1 MGRIFSSFI
10 GDNGVGKSSV
20 LEALDSFF
28 NDTEWTLNHNVLEKG
43 FSEREPYICPVFLI
57 EKKRIHKSSNFHK
70 HLEVVSDIIWQ
81 IEAEDFI
88 SSHAAVAKI
97 FCEHRDS
104 LVVKHPS
111 EDYFIFPIGVKK
123 ISKTS
128 QEFTLSI
135 FEGIEDFSIRL
146 NDEAGADLNEYYESS
161 YRFAKNGYSYIYLP
175 SDIDFGQYTKIEGET
190 VQALMGEKV
199 EEVVREFIS
208 DHQVREI
215 NQQLSSF
222 MDSVSSR
229 LENYE
234 YKKPARKQ
242 NLFNQTHFASKV
254 IEAYFSSKV
263 LNLITEEGVQTPIY
277 DLSSGEKRR
286 AIIDIAK
293 AFLTGAG
300 ESRKAQVIL
309 AVDEPE
315 ISLHTA
321 SCFPQFEKL
330 KYIASNY
337 IQVMLTTHWY
347 GFMPIVSNGSAIYIS
362 GERSENYLLNLKRFR
377 DDISQLRRKT
387 KGSLP
392 SNIELKGINDLVQSV
407 ISSVMGGNYKWI
419 ICEGVSDKIYLD
431 CFCSGEEG
439 LMVLPVSGAPMVK
452 KFYTYIYLALLD
464 ERSDIKGKVY
474 FLLDTDE
481 EHEFYEAKDKISSI
495 RIRRLLNDSEE
506 GGTKLVTIT
515 SSKVSPPTEIEDSL
529 NPEIFLLSIK
539 EVAREYG
546 SPGFSDLIDGM
557 SIKDGSLPSGLAFD
571 WRDSE
576 RKAVADFLKIPG
588 VKVGLA
594 EAYSRLHRAEKTPP
608 WFQEVRDFLMM

>member
-1 MGRIFSSFI
+1 M

-43 FSEREPYICPVFLI
+43 FSEREPYICPVFLV
-57 EKKRIHKSSNFHK
+57 EKRRVHKSSNLHK
-70 HLEVVSDIIWQ
+70 YLEVVSDIVWQ

-88 SSHAAVAKI
+88 SSHAAVAKL
-97 FCEHRDS
+97 FCEHRDDLS
-104 LVVKHPS
+104 KKHSS
-111 EDYFIFPIGVKK
+111 EDYFIVPIGIKK
-123 ISKTS
+123 LSKTS
-128 QEFTLSI
+128 QGFTLSV
-135 FEGIEDFSIRL
+135 FESIEDFSARL
-146 NDEAGADLNEYYESS
+146 NDEVGIDLDEYCQASF
-161 YRFAKNGYSYIYLP
+161 RFVKNGYNYIYLP

-199 EEVVREFIS
+199 EEVVRDFIS

-215 NQQLSSF
+215 NQQLNSF

-263 LNLITEEGVQTPIY
+263 LNLIAEGGVQTPIY

-293 AFLTGAG
+293 AFLTGAS
-300 ESRKAQVIL
+300 EERRAQVIL

-330 KYIASNY
+330 RYIAENHV
-337 IQVMLTTHWY
+337 QVMLTTHWY
-347 GFMPIVSNGSAIYIS
+347 GFMPIVSNGSATYIS
-362 GERSENYLLNLKRFR
+362 GGRNENYLLNLKRFR
-377 DDISQLRRKT
+377 DDISKLRAKT

-407 ISSVMGGNYKWI
+407 ISSVMGGEYKWI
-419 ICEGVSDKIYLD
+419 ICEGVSDKIYLE
-431 CFCSGEEG
+431 CFCGGGEK
-439 LMVLPVSGAPMVK
+439 LVILPVSGAPMVK

-464 ERSDIKGKVY
+464 ERSDVKGRIY

-481 EHEFYEAKDKISSI
+481 EHEFYEARDKIPSI

-506 GGTKLVTIT
+506 GCTKLVSIT
-515 SSKVSPPTEIEDSL
+515 NSKVSPPTEIEDSL
-529 NPEIFLLSIK
+529 DAEVFLLSMR
-539 EVAREYG
+539 EVAREIG
-546 SPGFSDLIDGM
+546 TPDFLDLIDGM
-557 SIKDGSLPSGLAFD
+557 SINDDSLPSGLAFD

-576 RKAVADFLKIPG
+576 RKAVANFLKMPS
-588 VKVGLA
+588 VKVRLA
-594 EAYSRLHRAEKTPP
+594 EAYSRLHRDEKTPQ
-608 WFQEVRDFLMM
+608 WFREVKDFLLL